1 MSESFIPEYKIHI
14 LYFFEH
20 LNCIFPT
27 YVCAPSK
34 IQNTKDRFFSDNGT
48 QYFNNYYKIG
58 CTYLLSYTSVN
69 AKIAGTIHIYLSIR
83 SLLGTSVGCGDH
95 RESTV
100 YYVEGPLP
108 VKSRPCGCSY
118 LISFQSG
125 ISHIT
130 PVANQLAVQSFS
142 PM

>member
-1 MSESFIPEYKIHI
+1 MSQSFIPEYKIHD
-14 LYFFEH
+14 LYFFKH
-20 LNCIFPT
+20 LNCIFT
-27 YVCAPSK
+27 IYVHHPKYRIPRIDFFLIMAHS
-34 IQNTKDRFFSDNGT
+34 ILITFTKLDVPISF
-48 QYFNNYYKIG
+48 
-58 CTYLLSYTSVN
+58 SVN

-83 SLLGTSVGCGDH
+83 SLLVTSVGCGDH

-108 VKSRPCGCSY
+108 VKSRLCGCSY

-130 PVANQLAVQSFS
+130 PVASQLAMQSFS